1 VLPEGAEPIRGA
13 AALAFAFGRLAV
25 RAARFGA
32 AAFFRE
38 AAGRFALIF
47 SFAVDLRLAA
57 DGFLRAADFGL
68 AEARRAEARPP
79 VFFFFEEAREVFRP
93 PPRPAFFA
101 FIATWSLLSAG
112 VRRSR
117 IIQFRVC
124 PGEPRTTRRITVN
137 PASSSCRTRAV

>member
-1 VLPEGAEPIRGA
+1 
-13 AALAFAFGRLAV
+13 V

-47 SFAVDLRLAA
+47 FLAVGFFFAVDFRLGA

-101 FIATWSLLSAG
+101 FIATSAPSSLPASAG
-112 VRRSR
+112 PGSYNSGFVQASR
-117 IIQFRVC
+117 
-124 PGEPRTTRRITVN
+124 GPREGSR
-137 PASSSCRTRAV
+137 

>member
-47 SFAVDLRLAA
+47 FFAVDLRLAA

-101 FIATWSLLSAG
+101 FFATFAPSSLPASAG
-112 VRRSR
+112 PGSYNSGFVQASRGRREGSR
-117 IIQFRVC
+117 
-124 PGEPRTTRRITVN
+124 
-137 PASSSCRTRAV
+137 